1 MVSVISCQIWVSARY
16 GFSEILATEAVR
28 YRKTR
33 PGAELQDME
42 GYFPYR
48 IGKTSLY
55 VDTTLV
61 YPSTLFI
68 SRAF

>member
-1 MVSVISCQIWVSARY
+1 MSCQIWLSARY
-16 GFSEILATEAVR
+16 GFSAIFATEAFR
-28 YRKTR
+28 YSKTL
-33 PGAELQDME
+33 PAAELQGIE

>member
-1 MVSVISCQIWVSARY
+1 
-16 GFSEILATEAVR
+16 
-28 YRKTR
+28 
-33 PGAELQDME
+33 ME
-42 GYFPYR
+42 GDFPYL